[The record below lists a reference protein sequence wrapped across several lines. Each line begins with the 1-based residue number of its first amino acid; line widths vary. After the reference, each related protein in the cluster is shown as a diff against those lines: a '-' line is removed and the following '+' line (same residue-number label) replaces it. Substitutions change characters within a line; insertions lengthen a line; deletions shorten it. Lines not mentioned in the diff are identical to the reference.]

1 MGPMMGA
8 PVNNKKKSEKIPP
21 PKSVREVPKYIG
33 AILKKAVRAVAD
45 VVSRLVYIFKLVW
58 ETRPWILFA
67 MLFFAIIEGIM
78 PVVKALVAAEI
89 LNRLADAYVAAT
101 SGTPID
107 FDVILKPMILQF
119 VLIFVSSIISTLDA
133 MVNRISGELVVNTVK
148 LKIMNKA
155 KNVDLAS
162 FDDPEFYT
170 KLENAS
176 REASMRPIGII
187 NATFSQLCAL
197 ISLVSFVVVL
207 WGVSPW
213 APALIIALALPSAI
227 VNFIYRRKNWSYM
240 RYRSKDR
247 RQLSYYSD
255 VMTNKDL
262 AKEIRMFGLSEFFT
276 DKYKNTF
283 KKYFA
288 GLRKMFVGEGG
299 WNALF
304 AMLTAVVNCGLF
316 LFIARGV
323 VNGTSQVGDYSL
335 YTGALNSISGGIR
348 TIVSTTATIYEG
360 TLFIDNLISFIKEP
374 QRIIPTVK
382 DAVKPERHVAHKIE
396 FCDVSFRYPGSDHDT
411 IKHFSATIDR
421 GETVVLVGL
430 NGAGKTTLIKL
441 LTRLYDPTDGKIL
454 LDGRDIREYDTA
466 ALYKIY
472 GIIFQDFG
480 KYAVSVAENIAMS
493 DTDAP
498 IDMERVVRA
507 AKEGSAD
514 AFIDAL
520 PKKYDTALMRYF
532 EEDGKEL
539 SVGQWQKLSVARAF
553 YSDSDILIL
562 DEPTAA
568 LDAIAE
574 QEIYSQFDNLRRDKT
589 TIFVSHRLSSATVAD
604 KILVVE
610 NGCLVEQG
618 NHSELMKLGGKYAE
632 LFTAQ
637 AKRYMESEK
646 EVNEYENSKED
657 RNEDR
662 NTTLHAQKGGGRRP

>member
-33 AILKKAVRAVAD
+33 AILKKAVGAVAG

-255 VMTNKDL
+255 VMTSKDL

-382 DAVKPERHVAHKIE
+382 DAAKPERHVAHKIE

-514 AFIDAL
+514 AFINAL

-646 EVNEYENSKED
+646 EVNEYENSKEN
-657 RNEDR
+657 RNENR
-662 NTTLHAQKGGGRRP
+662 NTTLHTQKGGGRRP

>member
-1 MGPMMGA
+1 MGPMMGGPA
-8 PVNNKKKSEKIPP
+8 NNKKKSEKIPP
-21 PKSVREVPKYIG
+21 PKRVREVPKYIG
-33 AILKKAVRAVAD
+33 AVFMKAIRALAGFF
-45 VVSRLVYIFKLVW
+45 SRLIYIFKLVW

-67 MLFFAIIEGIM
+67 MLFFAVIEGVM

-89 LNRLADAYVAAT
+89 LNRLAEAFVAAT
-101 SGTPID
+101 AGSPID
-107 FDVILKPMILQF
+107 FAVIIKPMILQF
-119 VLIFVSSIISTLDA
+119 VLIFVSSIVSTLDT
-133 MVNRISGELVVNTVK
+133 MVNRISSELVVNTVK

-155 KNVDLAS
+155 KDVDMAS
-162 FDDPEFYT
+162 FDDPEFYA

-187 NATFSQLCAL
+187 NATFSQLCAV
-197 ISLVSFVVVL
+197 ISIVSFVVIL

-213 APALIIALALPSAI
+213 APALIAALALPSAI
-227 VNFIYRRKNWSYM
+227 VNFIYRRKSWSYM
-240 RYRSKDR
+240 RHRSKDR

-255 VMTNKDL
+255 VLTNKDL
-262 AKEIRMFGLSEFFT
+262 AKEIRMFGLADFFT
-276 DKYKNTF
+276 DKYKSTF
-283 KKYFA
+283 KKYFS
-288 GLRKMFVGEGG
+288 GLRKLFVGEGA
-299 WNALF
+299 WNAVF

-374 QRIIPTVK
+374 HRIVPTVK
-382 DAVKPERHVAHKIE
+382 EPIKPERHVAHKIE

-411 IKHFSATIDR
+411 IKHFTATIDS

-441 LTRLYDPTDGKIL
+441 LTRLYDPTGGKIL

-466 ALYKIY
+466 SLYKIF

-493 DTDAP
+493 DTSAP
-498 IDMERVVRA
+498 VDMERVVRS

-514 AFIDAL
+514 AFIEAL
-520 PKKYDTALMRYF
+520 PKQYDTALMRYF
-532 EEDGKEL
+532 EDDGKEL
-539 SVGQWQKLSVARAF
+539 SIGQWQKLSVARAF
-553 YSDSDILIL
+553 YCDSDILIL

-574 QEIYSQFDNLRRDKT
+574 QEIYNQFDSLRRDKT

-610 NGCLVEQG
+610 GGQLIEQG
-618 NHSELMKLGGKYAE
+618 NHAELMKLGGKYAE

-637 AKRYMESEK
+637 AKRYMESQK
-646 EVNEYENSKED
+646 EVNEYENKRED
-657 RNEDR
+657 
-662 NTTLHAQKGGGRRP
+662 KK

>member
-1 MGPMMGA
+1 M
-8 PVNNKKKSEKIPP
+8 
-21 PKSVREVPKYIG
+21 Y
-33 AILKKAVRAVAD
+33 
-45 VVSRLVYIFKLVW
+45 F
-58 ETRPWILFA
+58 
-67 MLFFAIIEGIM
+67 
-78 PVVKALVAAEI
+78 
-89 LNRLADAYVAAT
+89 
-101 SGTPID
+101 
-107 FDVILKPMILQF
+107 
-119 VLIFVSSIISTLDA
+119 
-133 MVNRISGELVVNTVK
+133 
-148 LKIMNKA
+148 
-155 KNVDLAS
+155 
-162 FDDPEFYT
+162 
-170 KLENAS
+170 
-176 REASMRPIGII
+176 
-187 NATFSQLCAL
+187 
-197 ISLVSFVVVL
+197 
-207 WGVSPW
+207 
-213 APALIIALALPSAI
+213 
-227 VNFIYRRKNWSYM
+227 RRKIDEYLIQW
-240 RYRSKDR
+240 
-247 RQLSYYSD
+247 
-255 VMTNKDL
+255 
-262 AKEIRMFGLSEFFT
+262 
-276 DKYKNTF
+276 KN
-283 KKYFA
+283 
-288 GLRKMFVGEGG
+288 
-299 WNALF
+299 
-304 AMLTAVVNCGLF
+304 
-316 LFIARGV
+316 I
-323 VNGTSQVGDYSL
+323 
-335 YTGALNSISGGIR
+335 
-348 TIVSTTATIYEG
+348 
-360 TLFIDNLISFIKEP
+360 
-374 QRIIPTVK
+374 
-382 DAVKPERHVAHKIE
+382 PERHVAHKIE